1 VSKKRKGVQEKGT
14 KRKKK
19 ERVTKVKETQEK

>member
-1 VSKKRKGVQEKGT
+1 LGQPKHRLYQKKQEGT

-19 ERVTKVKETQEK
+19 ERKKENVI